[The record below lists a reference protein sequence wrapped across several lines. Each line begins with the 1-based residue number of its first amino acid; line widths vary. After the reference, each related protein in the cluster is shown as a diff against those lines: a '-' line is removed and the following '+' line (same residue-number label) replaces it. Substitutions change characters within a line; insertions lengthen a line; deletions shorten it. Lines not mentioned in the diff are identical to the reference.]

1 MHLEPLDGIVD
12 IRRHARGAL
21 AAAGALEKRLVPL
34 DDVAAA
40 LELNQKDLFELGAD
54 APPNLKSAINKL
66 SSKVLGLLAVKQKT
80 IYVDPDLHPTRKRFT
95 TAHEL
100 GHRVLPW
107 QDAAFHADD
116 QSTLAPTAR
125 DEFEREANAFAGELL
140 FGAGRFN
147 DEADSNAP
155 GIAVPLALAELYGTS
170 AAATLRQYAEQSGRP
185 MALVAVSLFE
195 SAASTAPRLQI
206 VTGQCV
212 ASQSFL
218 RKYGSLNT
226 VLPSSFG
233 PEEPL
238 FHVLRTL
245 DSGVGAPTEVTLE
258 TSRGKTTFIADS
270 FCNRRLRFVLLH
282 RRSVTSGRE
291 RVLVDINGRSLT
303 GG

>member
-1 MHLEPLDGIVD
+1 MHPEPLDGIVD

-21 AAAGALEKRLVPL
+21 AAAGALDKQFVPL

-40 LELNQKDLFELGAD
+40 VELTQKDLFDLGAD
-54 APPNLKSAINKL
+54 APPSLKSAMKKL

-80 IYVDPDLHPTRKRFT
+80 IYVDPDLSPTRKRFT

-140 FGAGRFN
+140 FGAGKFN
-147 DEADSNAP
+147 DEADSEAP

-170 AAATLRQYAEQSGRP
+170 AAAALRQYAEQGGRP
-185 MALVAVSLFE
+185 VALVAVSLFE
-195 SAASTAPRLQI
+195 SNTMTGPQLQI
-206 VTGQCV
+206 ITGQCV
-212 ASQSFL
+212 ASQSFV
-218 RKYGSLNT
+218 RKYGSMSS
-226 VLPSSFG
+226 VLPTSFG
-233 PEEPL
+233 PDEPL

-245 DSGVGAPTEVTLE
+245 QSGVGASTEVTLE
-258 TSRGKTTFIADS
+258 TSPGKTKFTAES

-282 RRSVTSGRE
+282 RRTRASGRE

-303 GG
+303 KG